1 MRKHRNEK
9 FLLEKEYR
17 RILENYYEN
26 RKVKRNLGYYELEE
40 PIKNGFDIS
49 WVIREDIFKSPIGWE
64 VESILYHY
72 GKSSWCKT
80 RDFVRKYK
88 RSNNEEIKPYFVK
101 INSNTY
107 DSLYPWAKKWFTRD
121 YLAKSYRNYWGVE
134 VFWYRCTIP
143 AYYLVEK
150 IDVSYITHREIINPD
165 LESEGAYLIKKLEGP
180 KFYYKF
186 NNSEKSN
193 KSWVRLANRRDR
205 RYNKITINKHLQY
218 NDFDDDTKFVL
229 KNNHRHS
236 VWWERW

>member
-101 INSNTY
+101 INFNT
-107 DSLYPWAKKWFTRD
+107 P
-121 YLAKSYRNYWGVE
+121 
-134 VFWYRCTIP
+134 I
-143 AYYLVEK
+143 
-150 IDVSYITHREIINPD
+150 VSITF
-165 LESEGAYLIKKLEGP
+165 S
-180 KFYYKF
+180 
-186 NNSEKSN
+186 
-193 KSWVRLANRRDR
+193 
-205 RYNKITINKHLQY
+205 
-218 NDFDDDTKFVL
+218 
-229 KNNHRHS
+229 
-236 VWWERW
+236 